1 MAENQENEEKDEEE
15 ELQLPQ
21 KPSEDYV
28 SNLISEIESQLPSN
42 INYVTGIIVDEDR
55 NLLVIKNGKL
65 YVGKDE
71 SSAIEIRK
79 YAEDANPAY
88 LVNALYILKA
98 MIPSYKEFWSG
109 ELEKK
114 AKKELQSIF

>member
-1 MAENQENEEKDEEE
+1 MEKDIDKDEEEEEE

-21 KPSEDYV
+21 KPNEDYV
-28 SNLISEIESQLPSN
+28 SNVIDQIESQLPSN
-42 INYVTGIIVDEDR
+42 VNYVTGILVDEDR
-55 NLLVIKNGKL
+55 NLLIIRNGKL

-71 SSAIEIRK
+71 NNALEIRK

-88 LVNALYILKA
+88 LVNALYILRE
-98 MIPSYKEFWSG
+98 MIPGYKDFWSG

-114 AKKELQSIF
+114 AKKELQNIF

>member
-1 MAENQENEEKDEEE
+1 MSEKEEEGEE

-28 SNLISEIESQLPSN
+28 SSLISEIESQLPSGV
-42 INYVTGIIVDEDR
+42 NYTTGIIVDEDR

-71 SSAIEIRK
+71 DNVVEIRK
-79 YAEDANPAY
+79 YAENANPAY

-98 MIPSYKEFWSG
+98 MVPSYKEFWSG

-114 AKKELQSIF
+114 ARKELQSIF

>member
-1 MAENQENEEKDEEE
+1 MSEKEEEGEE

-28 SNLISEIESQLPSN
+28 SSLINEIESQLPQG
-42 INYVTGIIVDEDR
+42 INYTTGIIVDEDR
-55 NLLVIKNGKL
+55 NLLIIKGGKL
-65 YVGKDE
+65 YVGKNEND
-71 SSAIEIRK
+71 AIDIRK

-88 LVNALYILKA
+88 LVNALYILKS
-98 MIPSYKEFWSG
+98 MISSYKEFWSG